1 MMDCWRDRLD
11 TLTKELSRDESARV
25 RRMLA
30 PLPRSCR
37 VAEVG
42 CGLGRKLDL
51 LRGMGFSDLLGVEAN
66 PAVAA
71 RARQKGHDV
80 VSPDEAPDR
89 LAARPADLLVMAH
102 VVEHFAW
109 QDLCDFLNHYL
120 NFLRPGGH
128 LFLMAPL
135 MHPRFWLDLDHVKPY
150 PPQAFKLFFGEKDEQ
165 VQAYSPHTLK
175 LRDVDFRKSPLRLT
189 MNRALLLKRGDA
201 VPRLVNLALAGLFKA
216 SGTLIGLKTGWLGLF
231 EKTR

>member
-1 MMDCWRDRLD
+1 MDGWRGNMEAW
-11 TLTKELSRDESARV
+11 TKELARDESARV

-37 VAEVG
+37 VVEIG
-42 CGLGRKLDL
+42 CGLGRKLEL
-51 LRGMGFSDLLGVEAN
+51 LRGMGFSDLMGVEAN
-66 PAVAA
+66 PAVAE
-71 RARQKGHDV
+71 RARRKGLDV
-80 VSPDEAPDR
+80 IGPDEAPGVLADR
-89 LAARPADLLVMAH
+89 PVDLMVLAH

-109 QDLCDFLNHYL
+109 RELCDFLNHYL

-189 MNRALLLKRGDA
+189 MNRALLLKRDDFW
-201 VPRLVNLALAGLFKA
+201 PRLANLSLAALFKG
-216 SGTLIGLKTGWLGLF
+216 SGKLVGLKTGWLGLF
-231 EKTR
+231 EKIG